1 MSERDEVMRQWRS
14 GEEKLYPV
22 VTVRPDL
29 YETCIG
35 LVRSLA
41 DHLGSVPDVDAL
53 VTTYRVTDAQD
64 EREAAGL
71 GDTFVPPEVD
81 LGLVRDAAYQV
92 RARELSVREPQE
104 RNEQLIRRARAA
116 DAPTVSIWNEGE
128 HEDWPPYRRIEMS
141 LETGRAVAV
150 STELD
155 PDTMTP
161 RYVLEAL
168 QLDPDTGVATAG
180 SEPLLPRQVFAD
192 REAFGAAVDRMRQ
205 TLLT

>member
-1 MSERDEVMRQWRS
+1 MSERDEVMRRWRT

-29 YETCIG
+29 YETSIG

-53 VTTYRVTDAQD
+53 VTTYRVTDAQE

-71 GDTFVPPEVD
+71 GDTHIPPEVD

-104 RNEQLIRRARAA
+104 RAEQLIRRARTAGE
-116 DAPTVSIWNEGE
+116 PTASIWDQGE
-128 HEDWPPYRRIEMS
+128 HEDWPPYRRIEMN
-141 LETGRAVAV
+141 LDTGRAVAT

-161 RYVLEAL
+161 RYVLEAM
-168 QLDPDTGVATAG
+168 QLDPDTGAAAEGQVV
-180 SEPLLPRQVFAD
+180 LRPRQVFTD
-192 REAFGAAVDRMRQ
+192 RDEWHAATERMRQ
-205 TLLT
+205 SLLT